1 MKKLLTF
8 LILTYLLFTINS
20 SAISQ
25 STNGNIEKNNEIL
38 KIGVLVPLSGEFKQ
52 IGQSVLKAIQMAV
65 YELDESN
72 IEIYPKDSKNNA
84 VDTYL
89 AAKEFENLGIKIVI
103 GPIFYDNLEKLS
115 NTNNITFISLT
126 NKTQNLPKNIIA
138 FGINVE
144 SQIAAITKYLKD
156 EKITKTILLLPESN
170 FTSQIKPIIKNN
182 DFNFFKTFSY
192 NTNPKKITAEV
203 ERITDYR
210 QRKINLKEN
219 KIGSS

>member
-72 IEIYPKDSKNNA
+72 IEIKKMIKKYSHKD
-84 VDTYL
+84 VV
-89 AAKEFENLGIKIVI
+89 E
-103 GPIFYDNLEKLS
+103 
-115 NTNNITFISLT
+115 FIS
-126 NKTQNLPKNIIA
+126 KKENLPKKIVYNYCL
-138 FGINVE
+138 
-144 SQIAAITKYLKD
+144 KLKD
-156 EKITKTILLLPESN
+156 
-170 FTSQIKPIIKNN
+170 NN
-182 DFNFFKTFSY
+182 W
-192 NTNPKKITAEV
+192 KKIF
-203 ERITDYR
+203 
-210 QRKINLKEN
+210 
-219 KIGSS
+219 